1 MAWELVTEGED
12 GESLA
17 DLLREASEQCAD
29 ASVRPMTQEQAE
41 QRAGA
46 AQDFI
51 EECEAGTPIYNKH
64 WPSGY
69 GL

>member
-12 GESLA
+12 GEPSLA

-29 ASVRPMTQEQAE
+29 ANVQPMTQEQAE

-46 AQDFI
+46 TKDFI
-51 EECEAGTPIYNKH
+51 GECEAETPIYSREM
-64 WPSGY
+64 PAY
-69 GL
+69 D